1 MSRSKKT
8 HLHLLAVSAFF
19 LMSQSSFAAKVT
31 LDPSSWGLEEGK
43 ACVDCHAKSSTGL
56 THQWKN
62 SAHAQANVN
71 CLDCH
76 KAYEDDVDAMEHE
89 GSIIATIVSPK
100 DCGRCHTTELKQ
112 QQGSVHTKAVS
123 IIKNRMPALAE
134 HFGSPSINDAGC
146 AKCHGSE
153 VKVKGDGTLDP
164 ATWPNSGIG
173 RINPDGSKGSCS
185 ACHGRHLFSKAQARE
200 PAACTYCHSG
210 IDSPDKSVYETSKH
224 GMMYAA
230 HKDKMNMDSDNW
242 VAGKDYSAAPTC
254 VTCHMGAAGKMA
266 SSHDVGMRD
275 SWNLNEAVST
285 KQYLVI
291 FADGDKR
298 ELSGSDPIPR
308 RGESISKLD
317 GSMGKVKAVA
327 SPKRRRGAMSKVC
340 LECHSKN
347 FTKNAML
354 QFDNVVEL
362 YNEKYGKP
370 AQAIM
375 QDLYSEKLL
384 TPLPFD
390 EPIEI
395 TYWQL
400 WHKGGTRARHG
411 AAMGSPSNTW
421 QGMSEVGSLFYGKFL
436 IQLKKVAGDEKSK
449 SLIEQHIK
457 SSEHHEWLNHP
468 NKANPILGYGHFD
481 QATGSSNENN

>member
-1 MSRSKKT
+1 MEYPMNRSKKT
-8 HLHLLAVSAFF
+8 HLHLLAVSTF
-19 LMSQSSFAAKVT
+19 LLFSQSAFAAKVT
-31 LDPSSWGLEEGK
+31 LDPSSWGLEDGK
-43 ACVDCHAKSSTGL
+43 ACVECHSKSSAGL

-76 KAYEDDVDAMEHE
+76 QAYEDDPDAMEHE
-89 GSIIATIVSPK
+89 GSVIATIVSPK

-123 IIKNRMPALAE
+123 VIKNRMPALAE
-134 HFGSPSINDAGC
+134 HFGSLSINDAGC

-153 VKVKGDGTLDP
+153 VIVKGDGTLDP
-164 ATWPNSGIG
+164 STWPNSGIG

-185 ACHGRHLFSKAQARE
+185 ACHGRHEFSKAQARE

-210 IDSPDKSVYETSKH
+210 SDSPDKSIYETSKH
-224 GMMYAA
+224 GMMYEA
-230 HKDKMNMDSDNW
+230 HKSKMNMDSDSW

-254 VTCHMGAAGKMA
+254 VSCHMGAAGKMK
-266 SSHDVGMRD
+266 STHDVGMRD

-291 FADGDKR
+291 FEDGEKR
-298 ELSGSDPIPR
+298 ELSSSDPIPR
-308 RGESISKLD
+308 KGESITKMD

-327 SPKRRRGAMSKVC
+327 SPKRRRSAMAKTC

-347 FTKNAML
+347 FANNAL
-354 QFDNVVEL
+354 KQFDEVVEL

-370 AQAIM
+370 AQNIM
-375 QDLYSEKLL
+375 QALYSENLL

-390 EPIEI
+390 EPLEI
-395 TYWQL
+395 SYWNL

-421 QGMSEVGSLFYGKFL
+421 KGIADVGELFYGKFL
-436 IQLKKVAGDEKSK
+436 VQVKEVAGKDKGEA
-449 SLIEQHIK
+449 LIKKYINE
-457 SSEHHEWLNHP
+457 SEHHNWLNSP
-468 NKANPILGYGHFD
+468 NKANPILGYGK
-481 QATGSSNENN
+481 GISNED